1 MKSRKAPLPGFCKHK
16 SPMKK
21 TTNPPYVLDEIK
33 LTAKYPNK
41 KARRR
46 GEERKLKQELYK
58 NPVIKAVHGG
68 TDKAARNIIKG
79 FEHASIIAPVGW
91 TARSVKGT
99 KKVFD
104 TFNKIAQNR
113 KKQSKIIQESLEKKG
128 YKFGP
133 TKSSGWTGK

>member
-1 MKSRKAPLPGFCKHK
+1 
-16 SPMKK
+16 MKK
-21 TTNPPYVLDEIK
+21 TTNPPIVLDEIK

-46 GEERKLKQELYK
+46 GEERKLIQNLHS
-58 NPVIKAVHGG
+58 NPVIKGVHSK
-68 TDKAARNIIKG
+68 TTKAAKNIKTG
-79 FEHASIIAPVGW
+79 VEHASTILPVGGI
-91 TARSVKGT
+91 VKATRGT
-99 KKVFD
+99 KKIFN